1 MATPNERTLPD
12 FDLVDNEPLNK
23 YKLEM
28 DGAYRWIDLTCILN
42 MTNGGTPPT
51 WIEDHIMN
59 YFTAVGIR
67 LNGKP
72 YKFSQ
77 PLRFAVK
84 KQTCD
89 IGTPNF
95 TQAPSDVANETYDA
109 MSSLSPVPIINS
121 KLVSFS
127 V

>member
-1 MATPNERTLPD
+1 
-12 FDLVDNEPLNK
+12 
-23 YKLEM
+23 
-28 DGAYRWIDLTCILN
+28 
-42 MTNGGTPPT
+42 
-51 WIEDHIMN
+51 MN

-95 TQAPSDVANETYDA
+95 TQAPSDVADETYDA
-109 MSSLSPVPIINS
+109 IVHYVIHFAEDITNENDISALLHNGLLPLALLSAVIHQKN
-121 KLVSFS
+121 
-127 V
+127 